1 MSITPESDS
10 DLFHAAGVSL
20 GLLGIITEVT
30 LKYESIFNLEE
41 SRVSYNLTYCI
52 ENMNELSKSAEHV
65 KLWVELNSESCTI
78 TGASRTNKPPDSVP
92 VIKQPLTDILVSV
105 GV

>member
-52 ENMNELSKSAEHV
+52 ENMNELSKSAEYV
-65 KLWVELNSESCTI
+65 KLWVELNSESCYVYS
-78 TGASRTNKPPDSVP
+78 ASKMNSP
-92 VIKQPLTDILVSV
+92 IKNNVSDFISGSKV
-105 GV
+105 SCM